1 MFKKMKLATKLSVII
16 GGTLTLVF
24 ILLIFATTFLMDMP
38 KNQAVPLLVA
48 LSAAGLAVLLLLL
61 VLVLRRALR
70 PLNMM
75 IQAAESISVGHLDV
89 KLEANS
95 QDEVGALSSA
105 FQNMTDNLRRMVTDV
120 QYLLGEL
127 AEGNFK
133 IKSRASD
140 CYVGDFT
147 EFLQAMRR
155 LNQKMNDTLLQ
166 ILLSSDQVSSGSD
179 QVSSG
184 AQTLSQGAANQASS
198 VQQLAASI
206 NVISEQVTQ
215 MAANARQAS
224 EKANAVGKSA
234 NESNEKMSQ
243 MLEAMANIR
252 HQSDEIGKIIKTI
265 EDIAFQTNILALNA
279 AVEAARAGAA
289 GKGFAV
295 VADEVR
301 NLASK
306 SAEASKNTAALIA
319 GSLQAVEKGTRIAD
333 ETAKALESAVAGVQ
347 EATEIIDMISIAADG
362 QAASVFQISQGI
374 EEISSV
380 VQTNA
385 ATSEESAAASE
396 ELSAQAQL
404 LKSLV
409 SRFNLRTDGVD
420 QTSATYR

>member
-16 GGTLTLVF
+16 GGTLTVVF

-38 KNQAVPLLVA
+38 KAQAVPLLVA

-61 VLVLRRALR
+61 VLVLRRSLR

-95 QDEVGALSSA
+95 QDEVGALSAA

-155 LNQKMNDTLLQ
+155 LNQRMNDTLLQ

-224 EKANAVGKSA
+224 EKANAVGQSA

-333 ETAKALESAVAGVQ
+333 ETAKALESAVTGVQ

>member
-1 MFKKMKLATKLSVII
+1 MLKKMKLVTKLAVII
-16 GGTLTLVF
+16 GGSLAIVF
-24 ILLIFATTFLMDMP
+24 ILLIFATALLMNMP
-38 KNQAVPLLVA
+38 REQAIPLMIGF
-48 LSAAGLAVLLLLL
+48 SAAGLAILLLLL
-61 VLVLRRALR
+61 VLTLRRSLR
-70 PLNMM
+70 PLGTM
-75 IQAAESISVGHLDV
+75 IQAAERISQGRLDV
-89 KLEANS
+89 ELEVSS
-95 QDEVGALSSA
+95 QDEVGMLSAA
-105 FQNMTDNLRRMVTDV
+105 FQSMTENLRRMVTDV

-140 CYVGDFT
+140 CYVGDFQ
-147 EFLQAMRR
+147 EFLMAMRR
-155 LNQKMNDTLLQ
+155 LNQNMNDTLLQ
-166 ILLSSDQVSSGSD
+166 ILISSEQVSAGSG
-179 QVSSG
+179 QVSGG
-184 AQTLSQGAANQASS
+184 AQALSQGAAEQASS
-198 VQQLAASI
+198 IEQLAASMAT
-206 NVISEQVTQ
+206 ISGQAEQ
-215 MAANARQAS
+215 MAANARRAS
-224 EKANAVGKSA
+224 EKAGAVGISA
-234 NESNEKMSQ
+234 NESNEKMNQ
-243 MLEAMANIR
+243 MLEAMADIR
-252 HQSDEIGKIIKTI
+252 RRSDEIGKIIKTI

-333 ETAKALESAVAGVQ
+333 ETAKALEAAVTGVGETTQ
-347 EATEIIDMISIAADG
+347 IIDLISVAADG
-362 QAASVFQISQGI
+362 QSAAVGQVSQGI
-374 EEISSV
+374 EEISNV
-380 VQTNA
+380 VQINA

-420 QTSATYR
+420 QTSKAYR

>member
-1 MFKKMKLATKLSVII
+1 MFKKMKLATKLAVII
-16 GGTLTLVF
+16 GGTLTVVF
-24 ILLIFATTFLMDMP
+24 VLLIFATTFLMNMP
-38 KNQAVPLLVA
+38 QERAIPLMIGM
-48 LSAAGLAVLLLLL
+48 SAASLVILLLLL
-61 VLVLRRALR
+61 ILILRRSLR
-70 PLNMM
+70 PLSVM
-75 IQAAESISVGHLDV
+75 IQAAEGISAGRLDV
-89 KLEANS
+89 KLEVNS
-95 QDEVGALSSA
+95 QDEVGTLSAA
-105 FQNMTDNLRRMVTDV
+105 FQHMTENLQRMVTDV

-140 CYVGDFT
+140 CYIGDFQ
-147 EFLQAMRR
+147 EFLLAMRR
-155 LNQKMNDTLLQ
+155 LNQRMNDTLLQ
-166 ILLSSDQVSSGSD
+166 ILLSSDQVSAGSD

-184 AQTLSQGAANQASS
+184 AQALSQGAAEQASS
-198 VQQLAASI
+198 VEQLAASI
-206 NVISEQVTQ
+206 TMISEQVAD

-224 EKANAVGKSA
+224 AKANAVGISA
-234 NESNEKMSQ
+234 NESNEKMNQ
-243 MLEAMANIR
+243 MLEAMADIR
-252 HQSDEIGKIIKTI
+252 HQSNEIGKIIKTI

-319 GSLQAVEKGTRIAD
+319 GSLQAVEKGTHIAD
-333 ETAKALESAVAGVQ
+333 ETAKALESAVAGVR
-347 EATEIIDMISIAADG
+347 EATEIIDLISIAADG
-362 QAASVFQISQGI
+362 QAASVFQVSQGI
-374 EEISSV
+374 ETISNV

-420 QTSATYR
+420 QTSKTYR